1 MGKPKKPRTPLDQLP
16 IEARLK
22 IKKYSSDAC
31 NAAIHG
37 QHIPVALGYELTRL
51 SVIRG
56 IRHHHG
62 FAQELRG
69 VTPEFTRALNARD
82 IMSGIIPTISK
93 PDETPYC
100 IWHPDVPDEGA
111 LRALVQRYP
120 QMLYHAA
127 RACAV
132 AGYIDLYK
140 ELDPLP
146 EVHVAEEAS
155 YASVERSN
163 KGSQEIYQRTT
174 SQQVKFAIMND
185 YTRTVDIN
193 DPRVAFLNGDT
204 AVFSSLGGGREHV
217 DPKEISY
224 FYREPGDRHYTSNY
238 FNITEDW
245 GIDDHNHE
253 APDAPESYF
262 PLLYGPL
269 PIDLPPVNKDKL
281 IVMAAYLGDI
291 DRYARLHRP
300 QMVRGEF
307 FCIIRGIYHNSFWAK
322 WWSTQIT
329 QDATT
334 RFSEFETKQIQRAI
348 NARRIMSDDI
358 TWVTAGTPKDLL
370 PMNIWFPGRAC
381 AETYERLA
389 RIRPG
394 MLRQC
399 LHACIVADYPEM
411 WDKVL
416 LLSSARPANS
426 QTAPAESETQEL
438 KLQQLSRVVGPAM
451 WMEAKASHNDHY
463 RRDIAAAVP
472 DKLESVEREFSYVSR
487 SLFLMT
493 SKEWYFPRSDRT
505 HRWVDRNDP
514 VHVAL
519 RDQGE
524 HDGVSV
530 RIPSLDFA
538 IFARDAVGVDHD
550 IWRNEKDGR
559 LELDEVYDLLE
570 EAEASHRSVAQS

>member
-1 MGKPKKPRTPLDQLP
+1 MDKPNKPNKPKKPQTPLDQLP

-22 IKKYSSDAC
+22 IKKYSSDEC

-37 QHIPVALGYELTRL
+37 QQIPVALGYELNRL

-56 IRHHHG
+56 IRHYHG

-82 IMSGIIPTISK
+82 IMTGIIPTMSE
-93 PDETPYC
+93 PDEIPYC
-100 IWHPDVPDEGA
+100 IWHPDVPDEGT

-120 QMLYHAA
+120 HMQYHAA

-132 AGYIDLYK
+132 AGYIDLYE

-155 YASVERSN
+155 YASAERSN
-163 KGSQEIYQRTT
+163 KGSQEIYQRIT
-174 SQQVKFAIMND
+174 SQQVKFVIMND
-185 YTRTVDIN
+185 YTRTVDIAN
-193 DPRVAFLNGDT
+193 PRVAFLNGDT
-204 AVFSSLGGGREHV
+204 AVYSSLGGGREHV

-224 FYREPGDRHYTSNY
+224 FYRNLEDRHYTSNY

-245 GIDDHNHE
+245 GIDDHDDHE

-262 PLLYGPL
+262 PLLIGPL

-281 IVMAAYLGDI
+281 IAIAAYFGDI

-322 WWSTQIT
+322 WWNTQIT
-329 QDATT
+329 EDANT
-334 RFSEFETKQIQRAI
+334 RFCEVERKQIQRAT
-348 NARRIMSDDI
+348 NARRTMSDDV
-358 TWVTAGTPKDLL
+358 TWVTADTPEDLL

-394 MLRQC
+394 MLPLC
-399 LHACIVADYPEM
+399 LQACIVADYPEM
-411 WDKVL
+411 WDKL
-416 LLSSARPANS
+416 LLISSTKPADS
-426 QTAPAESETQEL
+426 QTAPAEGETQVL
-438 KLQQLSRVVGPAM
+438 KLQKLSRVVGPEM
-451 WMEAKASHNDHY
+451 WKEAKASHNHHY
-463 RRDIAAAVP
+463 RRDIAAAVW
-472 DKLESVEREFSYVSR
+472 DQLESLEREFSYVSR
-487 SLFLMT
+487 TLFLMN
-493 SKEWYFPRSDRT
+493 SKE
-505 HRWVDRNDP
+505 
-514 VHVAL
+514 
-519 RDQGE
+519 
-524 HDGVSV
+524 
-530 RIPSLDFA
+530 
-538 IFARDAVGVDHD
+538 
-550 IWRNEKDGR
+550 
-559 LELDEVYDLLE
+559 
-570 EAEASHRSVAQS
+570 